1 MKYDYPSTFRRIT
14 ATLAIGMLVLNG
26 SEYLLEWLRAAYALA
41 YKPLELPYLDFLQPF
56 HPILPTLLTSHI
68 GLFLA
73 LLVARAIA
81 FLTPRITL
89 DQDGLLTSS
98 VFGARYIP
106 FNAIRKVYSTELQP
120 NGRYVVWIDSTKG
133 LPLHGWLASLLFGRW
148 LWRGFLLT
156 SDLQHFDDVI
166 ATIASQL
173 KRKYGETKFAAQF
186 VEETPTWLLSM
197 LNDPRATISQVVA
210 RDTLPIDQRTAIMQ
224 MISASASLALPAI
237 VAGIIHIQVP
247 WIALVIP
254 LLALIEFP
262 LASVYLSDLPMD
274 TFRRME
280 FDDAIR
286 IYPLT
291 QLPRW
296 WVAIGLTVLIIAGV
310 PALILLLAP
319 LAAIAVNSRAVVQLS
334 EEWFHIKSP
343 ESWLGAL
350 VTVIYQLLLYEMLIV
365 FLPR

>member
-1 MKYDYPSTFRRIT
+1 MKYDYPSTFRRVT
-14 ATLAIGMLVLNG
+14 AALAIGVLVLNG
-26 SEYLLEWLRAAYALA
+26 SEYVLEWLRAAYALA
-41 YKPLELPYLDFLQPF
+41 YKPLALPYIDFLQPF
-56 HPILPTLLTSHI
+56 HTILPALLTAHL

-73 LLVARAIA
+73 LLTARAIA
-81 FLTPRITL
+81 FLTPSITL
-89 DQDGLLTSS
+89 YQDGLVLSS
-98 VFGARYIP
+98 LLGTRYLP
-106 FNAIRKVYSTELQP
+106 FSAIRKVYSTELQP

-156 SDLQHFDDVI
+156 SDLNRFDEII
-166 ATIASQL
+166 AAIVAPL
-173 KRKYGETKFAAQF
+173 KQKYGEVKFAAQF
-186 VEETPTWLLSM
+186 SETEPTWLLSM
-197 LNDPRATISQVVA
+197 LNDSRATIAQVVA
-210 RDTLPIDQRTAIMQ
+210 QDTLPIDQRTAIVQ
-224 MISASASLALPAI
+224 MLSASASLALPAL
-237 VAGIIHIQVP
+237 VSGIIHVQVP

-254 LLALIEFP
+254 FLALIEFP
-262 LASVYLSDLPMD
+262 LASVYLSDLPID

-296 WVAIGLTVLIIAGV
+296 WIAIGLTVLIIAGV
-310 PALILLLAP
+310 PAPLLLLVP
-319 LAAIAVNSRAVVQLS
+319 LAAIAVNSRAVVKLS
-334 EEWFHIKSP
+334 EEWFHINAP

-350 VTVIYQLLLYEMLIV
+350 VTVIYQLLLYELLIV

>member
-1 MKYDYPSTFRRIT
+1 MKYDYPTTFRRVT
-14 ATLAIGMLVLNG
+14 VALAIGVLALNV

-41 YKPLELPYLDFLQPF
+41 YKPLALPYIDFLQPF
-56 HPILPTLLTSHI
+56 HTILPALLTSHI
-68 GLFLA
+68 GLLLA
-73 LLVARAIA
+73 LLTARAIA
-81 FLTPRITL
+81 FLTPSITL
-89 DQDGLLTSS
+89 YQDGWMMSS
-98 VFGARYIP
+98 IFGARYIP
-106 FNAIRKVYSTELQP
+106 FSAIRSVHSTELQP
-120 NGRYVVWIDSTKG
+120 NGRYVVWVDSTKG

-148 LWRGFLLT
+148 RWRGFLLT
-156 SDLQHFDDVI
+156 SDLNRFDEII
-166 ATIASQL
+166 AAIAAQL
-173 KRKYGETKFAAQF
+173 KQKYGEVKFATQF
-186 VEETPTWLLSM
+186 VETEPTWLLSM

-210 RDTLPIDQRTAIMQ
+210 RDELPIDQRTAVMQ

-237 VAGIIHIQVP
+237 VSGIIQVQIP

-254 LLALIEFP
+254 FLALIEFP

-274 TFRRME
+274 TLRRME

-310 PALILLLAP
+310 PAIILLLAP
-319 LAAIAVNSRAVVQLS
+319 LAAITVNSRAVIRLS
-334 EEWFHIKSP
+334 EEWFHINSP

-350 VTVIYQLLLYEMLIV
+350 VTVIYQLLLYEILIV